1 MKENE
6 NKSQTSIGES
16 CIGCR
21 LFFFFFVLSFYF
33 RSCLAPT
40 HLRNLLGAKH
50 GAHMLF
56 LWPRWDG
63 KRVAK
68 CWGMSNIDVEVE
80 I

>member
-56 LWPRWDG
+56 CGQDG
-63 KRVAK
+63 MARGCKVL
-68 CWGMSNIDVEVE
+68 GDD
-80 I
+80 